1 MSAGASYE
9 EFKKHC
15 QESGTLFLV
24 LKIKKKLI
32 SQIESIYCFNC
43 KEITTNI
50 DMLFFVLFFIY
61 FTT

>member
-24 LKIKKKLI
+24 LKTKKI
-32 SQIESIYCFNC
+32 SSEIESIYCFNC
-43 KEITTNI
+43 KEITMNI
-50 DMLFFVLFFIY
+50 DMLFFVLCFIY